1 MAEFSNSQISL
12 LNPSSTKSLRFD
24 DVSINSQKNCVPGP
38 NVQFRKKDI
47 PFSSYL
53 QNINRLGTLGCNP
66 DQYPKYKDGKYC
78 CESNMST
85 PQEQFDYVNMLL
97 LSAIENVGETAFK
110 KYSREINWLNNKRNN
125 LLQKYKEINLIDTL
139 KEEFPININGEE
151 YENLDEYISKN
162 MEISNELALDKLNTG
177 TIQGIG
183 LAQPGITSMNTI
195 RNKYINKLSNQMK
208 NNDEKAGGKSY
219 KNTLKRKRSIRKI
232 QKTRKRCTRKRRRFK
247 KK

>member
-12 LNPSSTKSLRFD
+12 LNPSSIKSLRFD

-38 NVQFRKKDI
+38 NVQFRKNSI
-47 PFSSYL
+47 PFSEYIANMLKPGS
-53 QNINRLGTLGCNP
+53 LGCNP
-66 DQYPKYKDGKYC
+66 NQYPKYTNGKYC

-85 PQEQFDYVNMLL
+85 PQEQFNYVNMLL

-110 KYSREINWLNNKRNN
+110 KYSREINWLNNMRNN

-151 YENLDEYISKN
+151 YENLDDYISKN
-162 MEISNELALDKLNTG
+162 IAISNELALDETNKG

-183 LAQPGITSMNTI
+183 LAQPGITSMNTV
-195 RNKYINKLSNQMK
+195 RNKYINKLSNQVK
-208 NNDEKAGGKSY
+208 NTDKKAGGKSY

-232 QKTRKRCTRKRRRFK
+232 QKRRKRCTRKRRRFK
-247 KK
+247 TK